1 MYFLILLFSYL
12 LGSIPTAYLAGKL
25 WRGIDIRR
33 YGSGNVGTMN
43 ARAVLG
49 WGAAV
54 PVFLLDLGKGMLVVY
69 LARLAG
75 LEGNIALLAAVVG
88 HIYPVWLRW
97 QGGKGLA
104 TAFGGLLLEQQ
115 FFGILAFC
123 GVWLCIYLFSRDSD
137 RAGLGGA
144 LAFTGL
150 AAWRGVAPGKLWLV
164 MIGLVVAWKHF
175 VELTRK
181 GR

>member
-43 ARAVLG
+43 VRAVLG
-49 WGAAV
+49 WGAAL
-54 PVFLLDLGKGMLVVY
+54 PVFLLDTGKGMLAVY
-69 LARLAG
+69 SAHLFG
-75 LEGNIALLAAVVG
+75 LDGSLALLAAVLG
-88 HIYPVWLRW
+88 HTCPVWLQW

-104 TAFGGLLLEQQ
+104 AAFGGLLLERQ

-123 GVWLCIYLFSRDSD
+123 GMWLGIYLFSRDSD

-144 LAFTGL
+144 LAFAGL
-150 AAWRGVAPGKLWLV
+150 AAWRGVTPGKLWLV

-175 VELTRK
+175 SGLKRK

>member
-115 FFGILAFC
+115 FFGILAFAAYGC
-123 GVWLCIYLFSRDSD
+123 VSTFS
-137 RAGLGGA
+137 AGTPTAPGWAEPWPLPDWPPGGCC
-144 LAFTGL
+144 
-150 AAWRGVAPGKLWLV
+150 PGKLWLV